1 MATTAKKNTK
11 KSATKKKSK
20 SPAKSAM
27 RKVSASKSARSK
39 PAAKAKSKAK
49 AKVAAKTAS
58 RTSKPASRAAKGKTA
73 RIDPLNRKNYTAVT
87 TMLTVRDVQKAA
99 DFYTEAFG
107 FKLRGSMDGP
117 EGSLIHAE
125 LRLRDTSLMLSPE
138 SSQMRSFSAR
148 TIGDTPAT
156 LYLLVENVDD
166 VFQSA
171 VAAGA
176 QVRMPVQDMF
186 WGDRCAEVA
195 DADGNKWMIATHKSE
210 PTPAQMREAMDKMMS
225 QSQGGGI
232 EQSGGAAAAAGA
244 SDSFGSE
251 Y

>member
-1 MATTAKKNTK
+1 M
-11 KSATKKKSK
+11 
-20 SPAKSAM
+20 
-27 RKVSASKSARSK
+27 
-39 PAAKAKSKAK
+39 
-49 AKVAAKTAS
+49 AAKTVS
-58 RTSKPASRAAKGKTA
+58 RASKPASRAVRGKVQ
-73 RIDPLNRKNYTAVT
+73 IDSLNRKNYTAVT

-117 EGSLIHAE
+117 DGTLVHAE

-166 VFQSA
+166 VFHSA
-171 VAAGA
+171 VTAGA

-210 PTPAQMREAMDKMMS
+210 PTPTQMRDAMSKMMS
-225 QSQGGGI
+225 QSQAGAG
-232 EQSGGAAAAAGA
+232 EQSAGAAAGV

>member
-1 MATTAKKNTK
+1 MK
-11 KSATKKKSK
+11 
-20 SPAKSAM
+20 
-27 RKVSASKSARSK
+27 KVSAAKSARSK
-39 PAAKAKSKAK
+39 PAAKVKAK
-49 AKVAAKTAS
+49 AKAKMAAKTVS
-58 RTSKPASRAAKGKTA
+58 RASKPASRAARGKA
-73 RIDPLNRKNYTAVT
+73 QIDPLNRKNYTAVT

-117 EGSLIHAE
+117 DGTLIHAE

-166 VFQSA
+166 VFHSA
-171 VAAGA
+171 VTAGA

-210 PTPAQMREAMDKMMS
+210 PTPTQMRDAMSKMMS
-225 QSQGGGI
+225 QSQAGAG
-232 EQSGGAAAAAGA
+232 EQSAGAAAGV